1 MRALVCND
9 VNRDGADRT
18 LNSLIDTRRIGCYS
32 PPRTL
37 NCLRAAKDMARN
49 RSPAL
54 TDAEARVMSVLW
66 QRYTATVGDVVDA
79 LSKTRPATYSTVQ
92 TMLRILETKGYVEHD
107 KVARAFVYRPVIDEQ
122 QARRRA
128 LRHLVGRLFNGSPS
142 LLVLNVLED
151 EQIDPAELKKLKKL
165 IEDA

>member
-1 MRALVCND
+1 M
-9 VNRDGADRT
+9 
-18 LNSLIDTRRIGCYS
+18 
-32 PPRTL
+32 PRP
-37 NCLRAAKDMARN
+37 

-66 QRYTATVGDVVDA
+66 QKERATVADVVAA
-79 LSKTRPATYSTVQ
+79 LRKKRLVSYSTVQ
-92 TMLRILETKGYVEHD
+92 TILRILEEKGYVTHE
-107 KVARAFVYRPVIDEQ
+107 KVARAFIYRPRVDER

-128 LRHLVGRLFNGSPS
+128 LRHLVARLFDGSPS

-151 EQIDPAELKKLKKL
+151 DQIQPAELSRLKRL